1 MARAIAAGSKSKKPP
16 AELAEIWTDDVKT
29 AWGALSLSHQGFLIA
44 YINTNYNASEAYRR
58 TYNDKATPDVASSGG
73 SQILRN
79 SRIKQILA
87 VISDTL
93 LEDMLLVRT
102 VLVEAATVASKGET
116 EAGDIIPDYP
126 TRIKAAAELRDYH
139 RPKGTDAPPPAPAM
153 PTQFVGQ
160 FNFYLQQ
167 MGMMPLQLPIP
178 TEAETVDAEPAES
191 FGASFQQFAKK

>member
-1 MARAIAAGSKSKKPP
+1 MA
-16 AELAEIWTDDVKT
+16 
-29 AWGALSLSHQGFLIA
+29 HQGFLLA

-58 TYNDKATPDVASSGG
+58 TYNENANPQVAGACG
-73 SQILRN
+73 STLLKNAGIR
-79 SRIKQILA
+79 QILA
-87 VISDTL
+87 VISDTS
-93 LEDMLLVRT
+93 LEDLLLVRT

-116 EAGDIIPDYP
+116 EAGDTIPDYP

-139 RPKGTDAPPPAPAM
+139 RPRGTDAPPLAPAM
-153 PTQFVGQ
+153 PAQFVGQ

-178 TEAETVDAEPAES
+178 TEVETVDAEPAES